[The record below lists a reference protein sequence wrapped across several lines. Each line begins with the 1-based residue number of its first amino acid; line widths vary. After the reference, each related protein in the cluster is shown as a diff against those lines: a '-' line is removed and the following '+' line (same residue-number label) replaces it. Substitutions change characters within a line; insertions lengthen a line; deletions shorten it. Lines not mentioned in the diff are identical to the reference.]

1 MLVHSSLSNCH
12 TGDLD
17 VVKQRDVE
25 KEAKP
30 GAYNLCDQK
39 YKGRTVLQYKKK
51 VWPLETPRSPTKAFT
66 SKAGRLSTEASLSR
80 VLRTNVHFWEI
91 RMLVLNLKLYE

>member
-1 MLVHSSLSNCH
+1 MLVCSSLSKCL

-17 VVKQRDVE
+17 AVKQRDVE

-30 GAYNLCDQK
+30 GAYNPCDQK
-39 YKGRTVLQYKKK
+39 YKSRTVLQYKGK
-51 VWPLETPRSPTKAFT
+51 VWPLETPRSPTKALT

-80 VLRTNVHFWEI
+80 VLRINAHFWEI
-91 RMLVLNLKLYE
+91 HMLVLNLKLYE